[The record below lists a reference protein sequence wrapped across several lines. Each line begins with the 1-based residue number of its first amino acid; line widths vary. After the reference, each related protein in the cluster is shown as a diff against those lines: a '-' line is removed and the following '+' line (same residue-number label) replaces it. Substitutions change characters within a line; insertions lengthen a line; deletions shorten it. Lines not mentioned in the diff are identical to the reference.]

1 MPVISDDIAEIWHVE
16 NWSVEAR
23 LFYSEIAD
31 PGFHFVNESVN
42 VRAQIQVLLSL
53 DSRYGVLSKAFFI
66 VYIALGLNFKWKFE
80 VA

>member
-1 MPVISDDIAEIWHVE
+1 MPVISDDIAEIGHVE
-16 NWSVEAR
+16 HWSVEAR

-31 PGFHFVNESVN
+31 PRFHFVNESVD
-42 VRAQIQVLLSL
+42 VRAQIQVLFSL

-66 VYIALGLNFKWKFE
+66 VNIALGLNFKWKFE